1 MKVSEL
7 ETFNS
12 VEAARDPL
20 VQEEL
25 LNMAWEDGNIP
36 ALTHA
41 LSVIAKARGMA
52 ETASKAG
59 ISRPALYKAL
69 SENGNLSLSSLMG
82 IMKALGIQA
91 TFHTKASNAG

>member
-1 MKVSEL
+1 MKIAEL
-7 ETFNS
+7 DVFDS
-12 VEAARDPL
+12 AKAAQDPL

-25 LNMAWEDGNIP
+25 LNMAWADGDVP

-59 ISRPALYKAL
+59 ITRPALYKAL
-69 SENGNLSLSSLMG
+69 SENGNPSLSSLLG
-82 IMKALGIQA
+82 IMRALDIQA
-91 TFHTKASNAG
+91 TFHTPSHA

>member
-36 ALTHA
+36 AITHA

-52 ETASKAG
+52 AIDFYDE
-59 ISRPALYKAL
+59 ALP
-69 SENGNLSLSSLMG
+69 ENGNLSLSSLMG

-91 TFHTKASNAG
+91 TFNTTALDAG

>member
-1 MKVSEL
+1 MVNL
-7 ETFNS
+7 EVFDS
-12 VEAARDPL
+12 VEAARDSL

-52 ETASKAG
+52 ETARIAG
-59 ISRPALYKAL
+59 MTRPALYKAL
-69 SENGNLSLSSLMG
+69 SDTGNPSLSSLLG
-82 IMKALGIQA
+82 IMKALDIKA
-91 TFHTKASNAG
+91 TFHTAKNP

>member
-1 MKVSEL
+1 MK
-7 ETFNS
+7 TFNS

-41 LSVIAKARGMA
+41 LSVIAKARGMS
-52 ETASKAG
+52 ETAN
-59 ISRPALYKAL
+59 KAL

-82 IMKALGIQA
+82 IMKTLGIQA
-91 TFHTKASNAG
+91 TFHTTT